1 MAQAIGGS
9 RIFGKLHEALVHYH
23 KLEASEPASSR
34 QVPAMN
40 GRFSPDLS
48 NSWYV
53 GNRKLNTIS
62 LWRFQLSGLRF

>member
-34 QVPAMN
+34 QVPGMN
-40 GRFSPDLS
+40 GPLIYPIPGMS
-48 NSWYV
+48 V
-53 GNRKLNTIS
+53 IGN
-62 LWRFQLSGLRF
+62 